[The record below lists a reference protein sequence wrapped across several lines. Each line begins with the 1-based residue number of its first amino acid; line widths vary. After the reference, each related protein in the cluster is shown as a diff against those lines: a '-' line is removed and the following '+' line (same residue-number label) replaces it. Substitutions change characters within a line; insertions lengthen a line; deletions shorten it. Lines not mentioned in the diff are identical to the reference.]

1 MPLDNPAYAFLVTS
15 AIAKGRIDRFDLDD
29 ARGVR
34 GVIDI
39 ITHENAPKLKETKLF
54 SNGGYAG
61 TTIQPLK
68 SAEIAHDGQII
79 AVVIAESYE
88 AAREAANR
96 VKVSY
101 TATAP
106 SASFE
111 SPGTTTA
118 AAKGQNAQFKED
130 PEVGD
135 FAKAFDAA
143 EVKLTA
149 SYETPT
155 QHHNPMELFTTS
167 CVWMG
172 DNLVIYEGSQYV
184 YGLKNGVAEQLGIDA
199 DKVRVVNPY
208 VGGGFGSRGSMTPRT
223 AIIAGIAKRLSRPVK
238 LVPTRDQ
245 GFTIATYRAETRHEI
260 KLGASRDGKLV
271 ALRHEG
277 AEISSRPDAYC
288 VGGTKTTTRLY
299 ACPNVES
306 LVSIVRADRNTP
318 GFMRSPPEVPYLFAL
333 ESAMDELAVKLNMD
347 PVELRRIND
356 TTTEPIGGK
365 PYTSRSLMACFDEA
379 AKAFGWS
386 QRTPQARSMSDGD
399 WLVGYGCAATCY
411 PTQMAP
417 SAARVRLQRDGRTR
431 VEIAG
436 HEIGTGAYTVIAQTA
451 AERLGVPLEK
461 VAVFIGDS
469 DLPPAPVAGGS
480 NSTASTCSVVMMVC
494 DQIRQRLF
502 KAVRPSDSLADKAKE
517 TVGISPAPS
526 IQATKGDRP
535 LDIEKAF
542 DALGVGVVEEY
553 GEWKPEGAP
562 LDSFKALHAGQPRFV
577 GGHQMK
583 DKIAYAFGA
592 EFVEVRI
599 NRFTHEI
606 RCPRLARRIRGR
618 QDHESAHR
626 AKPADGRPDLGHV
639 LGAAGG
645 HRDRR
650 AQCALRQ
657 RQSCR
662 LSRARECRCARRRG
676 HHALRAGRSHQPG
689 GRKGSRRA
697 CQCRHQRRDLQR
709 DLSRYRS
716 AHPQAAGTTGK
727 YRGLKGWKRRRRW
740 VRHLP
745 PLMEG
750 ALCSVFS
757 ACSSL
762 SCRHSRSP

>member
-1 MPLDNPAYAFLVTS
+1 MTAAAPDPKANMGQPVPRYDAAAKVTGRATYGADMPLDNPAYAFLVTS
-15 AIAKGRIDRFDLDD
+15 AIARGRINSFDLHD
-29 ARGVR
+29 AKNVR

-39 ITHENAPKLKETKLF
+39 VTHENAPKLRESKLF

-68 SAEIAHDGQII
+68 SADIAHDGEII
-79 AVVIAESYE
+79 AVVVAESYE

-101 TATAP
+101 SAATP
-106 SASFE
+106 SASFD
-111 SPGTTTA
+111 SPGTTKA

-130 PEVGD
+130 PQVGD
-135 FAKAFDAA
+135 FAKAFEEA
-143 EVKLTA
+143 EVKVAA
-149 SYETPT
+149 SYDTPT
-155 QHHNPMELFTTS
+155 QHHNPMELFSTS
-167 CVWMG
+167 CAWMG
-172 DNLVIYEGSQYV
+172 DNLVIYEPSQYV
-184 YGLKNGVAEQLGIDA
+184 YGLKNGVAEQLDIDA

-223 AIIAGIAKRLSRPVK
+223 AIIAGIAKRLNRPIK

-260 KLGASRDGKLV
+260 KLGAGRDGKLV

-277 AEISSRPDAYC
+277 AEVSSRADAYC

-299 ACPNVES
+299 ACPNVDS

-356 TTTEPIGGK
+356 TTSEPIGGK

-386 QRTPQARSMSDGD
+386 QRSAAPKSMSDGD
-399 WLVGYGCAATCY
+399 WLIGYGCAATCY

-417 SAARVRLQRDGRTR
+417 AAARVRLQRDGRTR

-436 HEIGTGAYTVIAQTA
+436 HEIGTGAYTILAQTA
-451 AERLGVPLEK
+451 AERLGMPLEK

-469 DLPPAPVAGGS
+469 DLPPGPVAGGS
-480 NSTASTCSVVMMVC
+480 NSTASTCSAVMMAC

-502 KAVRPSDSLADKAKE
+502 KAVMPGDSLTDKAKE
-517 TVGISPAPS
+517 TIGLSQAPTT
-526 IQATKGDRP
+526 QAARSDRP

-562 LDSFKALHAGQPRFV
+562 LDSFKAMHSGQVRLV
-577 GGHQMK
+577 GGAAMK

-592 EFVEVRI
+592 EFVEVRV
-599 NRFTHEI
+599 NRYTHEI
-606 RCPRLARRIRGR
+606 RAPRLVGAFAAGRIMNPRTARSQLMGGLIWGMSSALLETTEIDERTARYVNDNFADYLVPVNADVPGVEVILLSEQDDHINPAGAKGLGELANVGTNAAICNAIHHATGQRIR
-618 QDHESAHR
+618 
-626 AKPADGRPDLGHV
+626 KLPV
-639 LGAAGG
+639 
-645 HRDRR
+645 
-650 AQCALRQ
+650 
-657 RQSCR
+657 R
-662 LSRARECRCARRRG
+662 LENIE
-676 HHALRAGRSHQPG
+676 
-689 GRKGSRRA
+689 
-697 CQCRHQRRDLQR
+697 
-709 DLSRYRS
+709 
-716 AHPQAAGTTGK
+716 
-727 YRGLKGWKRRRRW
+727 
-740 VRHLP
+740 V
-745 PLMEG
+745 
-750 ALCSVFS
+750 
-757 ACSSL
+757 
-762 SCRHSRSP
+762 